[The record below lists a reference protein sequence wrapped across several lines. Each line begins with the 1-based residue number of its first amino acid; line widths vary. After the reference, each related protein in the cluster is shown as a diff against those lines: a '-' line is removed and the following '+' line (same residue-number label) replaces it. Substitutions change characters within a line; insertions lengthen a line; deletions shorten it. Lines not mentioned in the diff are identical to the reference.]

1 MPVLHY
7 DSTSDIQVIN
17 KNPYFCQILI
27 KTLDKY
33 EDILFLVKRL
43 H

>member
-1 MPVLHY
+1 M
-7 DSTSDIQVIN
+7 IIIRNFIIN

-27 KTLDKY
+27 KTIDKY
-33 EDILFLVKRL
+33 EDILFLVKKL